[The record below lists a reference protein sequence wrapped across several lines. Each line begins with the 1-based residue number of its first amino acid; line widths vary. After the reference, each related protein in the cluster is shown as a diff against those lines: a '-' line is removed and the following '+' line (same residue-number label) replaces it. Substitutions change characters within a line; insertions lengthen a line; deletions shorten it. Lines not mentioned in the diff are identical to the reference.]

1 MEFTRENIIATKFEL
16 IDNAL
21 RALHIAKYDPCV
33 GTYIFIDAPMAS
45 WNSHVATAELTE
57 YEQAFNQII
66 QQHYNSL
73 PVLPL
78 KDCVDERW
86 YNEVQKLKYASEKI
100 EKRHGNLL
108 R

>member
-1 MEFTRENIIATKFEL
+1 M
-16 IDNAL
+16 NAL
-21 RALHIAKYDPCV
+21 HVARYDQRV
-33 GTYIFIDAPMAS
+33 GTYIMIDAPMAS

-57 YEQAFNQII
+57 YEKAFDQII
-66 QQHYNSL
+66 QQHYKSL

-86 YNEVQKLKYASEKI
+86 YQEVQNLKYTKDKI
-100 EKRHGNLL
+100 EKQHSNLL